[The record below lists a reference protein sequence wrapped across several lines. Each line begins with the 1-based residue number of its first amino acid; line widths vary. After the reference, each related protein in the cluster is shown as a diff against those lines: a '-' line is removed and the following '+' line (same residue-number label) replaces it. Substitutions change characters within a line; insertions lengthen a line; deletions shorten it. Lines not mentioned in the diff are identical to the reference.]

1 MESAMKILSRDVIKY
16 FAMLTMLLNHIANVF
31 LTPGTLLYEF
41 FLNIGYFT
49 AVTMCYFLVEGYG
62 YTHSRREYARRL
74 LVFAGV
80 SQIPYSM
87 AFAGDSWIEFSG
99 FNMIFTLFLCFL
111 LICILEQEK
120 VRTMRVLGI
129 TVIFMICVFCDWS
142 VLAPAF
148 TVLFVWAKD
157 SERKKGVAFLTAMVL
172 FGGMIFLGGIGRISI
187 AMNLM
192 YAVFGMLGVGLS
204 GIVILYFYNGRRMEK
219 GRKFSKWFFYWF
231 YPVHLLV
238 IGIVRTLI

>member
-1 MESAMKILSRDVIKY
+1 MGMESAMKILSRDVIKY

-157 SERKKGVAFLTAMVL
+157 
-172 FGGMIFLGGIGRISI
+172 
-187 AMNLM
+187 
-192 YAVFGMLGVGLS
+192 
-204 GIVILYFYNGRRMEK
+204 
-219 GRKFSKWFFYWF
+219 
-231 YPVHLLV
+231 
-238 IGIVRTLI
+238 